1 MFLVIQWF
9 ISMKKISDFN
19 STPIVADVTIR
30 DGGYLNDWNFPVE
43 TIRTIVRYLDRCGM
57 DIIEVG
63 YLSDDESKPPAARCT
78 ASYLEML
85 SADIR
90 AASIAGMLSP
100 KKHKDPVAVL
110 ASRKGH
116 IDLVRI
122 PTFVED
128 VDFVIQI
135 VKDANELG
143 IRCSMNLISF
153 TAYTDSELLGA
164 VEKIASSGEV
174 ELLYFADS
182 RGSVY
187 PDALFALYSDVRQ
200 IWKAP
205 LGFHAHDNLGLAI
218 ENCQAALAAGCN
230 LIDCSINGYGLGGRN
245 TDFVET
251 IDLVRDLR
259 PDLPDVDRRELETVV
274 EAMGMPPKE
283 EFHDLY
289 YQSGLKNLEQEWCPI
304 LWETYGDSCFELLE
318 RLPRS
323 RYKEIDEVLEFAE
336 LVGIES

>member
-1 MFLVIQWF
+1 
-9 ISMKKISDFN
+9 MKKTGDFN
-19 STPIVADVTIR
+19 GKPIVADVTIR

-43 TIRTIVRYLDRCGM
+43 TIRTIVRYLDRFGM

-63 YLSDDESKPPAARCT
+63 YLSDDESKPPAARCS

-85 SADIR
+85 SGDID
-90 AASIAGMLSP
+90 AALIAGMLNP
-100 KKHKDPVAVL
+100 KKHSDPVAVL
-110 ASRKGH
+110 ASRKGY

-128 VDFVIQI
+128 VEFVLQ
-135 VKDANELG
+135 VVNDASQRG
-143 IRCSMNLISF
+143 IRCSINLISF

-164 VEKIASSGEV
+164 VETIASSGQV
-174 ELLYFADS
+174 EMLYFADS

-187 PDALFALYSDVRQ
+187 PDKLFALYSDVRR

-218 ENCQAALAAGCN
+218 ENSQAALDAGCN

-251 IDLVRDLR
+251 VDLVRDSR
-259 PDLPDVDRRELETVV
+259 PDLPDVDKRELETVV
-274 EAMGMPPKE
+274 EAIGMPPKE
-283 EFHDLY
+283 VFHDLY

-304 LWETYGDSCFELLE
+304 LWDMYGDRCFELLE
-318 RLPRS
+318 RLPR
-323 RYKEIDEVLEFAE
+323 REYKEVEEVIDFAE
-336 LVGIES
+336 QEGVVK